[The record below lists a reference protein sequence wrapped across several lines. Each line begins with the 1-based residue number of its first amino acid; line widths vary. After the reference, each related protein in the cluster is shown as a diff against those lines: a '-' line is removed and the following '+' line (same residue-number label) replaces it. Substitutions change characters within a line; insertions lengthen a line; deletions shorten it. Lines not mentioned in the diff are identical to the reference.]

1 MYTPLEPTTVH
12 SAYYFIML
20 DVLISL
26 FMSNTGLKWFK
37 LQWDVINSQII
48 RVTQLEGGGRTEFS
62 PTPHS
67 AYFAHFHTWPQ
78 HDHDWGP
85 SFIKKIPTF
94 FCALRALFLTKF
106 LTIFSFSTQRMSVI
120 FNVICYFNVYEYYK
134 IPSLQVTRN
143 LQTT

>member
-48 RVTQLEGGGRTEFS
+48 RVTQLEGGGELSSAPPPTQHIS
-62 PTPHS
+62 PTFTLDPS
-67 AYFAHFHTWPQ
+67 MIMTG
-78 HDHDWGP
+78 DH
-85 SFIKKIPTF
+85 
-94 FCALRALFLTKF
+94 LL
-106 LTIFSFSTQRMSVI
+106 
-120 FNVICYFNVYEYYK
+120 
-134 IPSLQVTRN
+134 
-143 LQTT
+143 